1 MARRRKEHRLTLDG
15 LTNRQVALLDVIW
28 AIDSREE
35 LIAFRS
41 TLPEEIKT
49 ELDTLVQLIIY
60 ESMEDDI
67 MAMKSYPDAEK
78 MINDLKG

>member
-1 MARRRKEHRLTLDG
+1 MARKEHRLTLDG
-15 LTNRQVALLDVIW
+15 LTKRQVALLDVIW
-28 AIDSREE
+28 GIDSREE

-67 MAMKSYPDAEK
+67 MEMKSYPDAER